1 PATLVDLKRIAE
13 LNDISVDGARL
24 RVGAGATHDEIAR
37 HPMVRTHAPL
47 LAAVEERVGNARV
60 RAQGTLGGN
69 VCFAEPRSDVIALLI
84 AVDARLVLRSPA
96 GERDVPAADFVL
108 GPYWT
113 DRAPDELLVR
123 AEIALPC
130 ASGTYLKLQLAERPT
145 VGVAAVRTAAARPC
159 RVVVGAAIETPQV
172 FEYDTW
178 DAVDA
183 AEIAA
188 GLEPVS
194 DLAGSAA
201 YKRHVTE
208 VYVRRAVAQTVGHE
222 RDE

>member
-1 PATLVDLKRIAE
+1 MSALGEDSLPYAGGTELLLAMKMGLLTPATLVDLKRIAE

-37 HPMVRTHAPL
+37 HPLVRTHAPL

-113 DRAPDELLVR
+113 
-123 AEIALPC
+123 
-130 ASGTYLKLQLAERPT
+130 
-145 VGVAAVRTAAARPC
+145 
-159 RVVVGAAIETPQV
+159 
-172 FEYDTW
+172 
-178 DAVDA
+178 
-183 AEIAA
+183 
-188 GLEPVS
+188 
-194 DLAGSAA
+194 
-201 YKRHVTE
+201 
-208 VYVRRAVAQTVGHE
+208 
-222 RDE
+222 